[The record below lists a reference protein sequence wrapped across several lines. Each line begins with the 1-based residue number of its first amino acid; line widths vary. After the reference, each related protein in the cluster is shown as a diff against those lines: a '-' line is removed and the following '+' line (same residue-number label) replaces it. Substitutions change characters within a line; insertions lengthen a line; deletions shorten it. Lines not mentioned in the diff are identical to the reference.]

1 MDRSAP
7 DAAGRWRRPGRMIV
21 ALLVAGAAVACA
33 SPAGPDGVAGQPMTT
48 TTVATTSSSAAAG
61 SSGPGVQPSFETGVP
76 DAVVSF
82 VGGLPSGETRP
93 VAAVSPSDEVRRGAD
108 GDLLVVTWGSTTCP
122 RMPVSVTAVDLT
134 TIEIVTGTVR
144 VDPDSNAEQ
153 VPETTLCIND
163 LGPTTST
170 VRLPDGAAGAGRL
183 TVVVDGAT
191 FTVA

>member
-1 MDRSAP
+1 MDRTAP
-7 DAAGRWRRPGRMIV
+7 DAAGRGRRPGRVIAAV
-21 ALLVAGAAVACA
+21 LLAGAVVGCA
-33 SPAGPDGVAGQPMTT
+33 APSGAAGVAGQPSTT
-48 TTVATTSSSAAAG
+48 TTLATTSSYAAAAA
-61 SSGPGVQPSFETGVP
+61 GPGVQPSVETGVP

-82 VGGLPSGETRP
+82 AGGLPSGESRP
-93 VAAVSPSDEVRRGAD
+93 VATDVPADEVRRGAD